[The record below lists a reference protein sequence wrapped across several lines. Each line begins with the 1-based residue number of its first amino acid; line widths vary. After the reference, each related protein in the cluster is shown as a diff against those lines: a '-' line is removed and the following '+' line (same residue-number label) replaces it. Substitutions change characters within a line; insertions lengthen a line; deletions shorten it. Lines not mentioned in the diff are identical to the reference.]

1 MKPISNEDVS
11 QQLEAGKEED
21 ACSLKKR
28 KNSDDKTFDINKT
41 VKRLRLYVAKT
52 LVHQND
58 INIQNFS
65 LSCFYCTHIL
75 HFYDMFLISIL
86 LE

>member
-41 VKRLRLYVAKT
+41 VKRLRLYVAK
-52 LVHQND
+52 
-58 INIQNFS
+58 
-65 LSCFYCTHIL
+65 SCSIKMKYISKISHKLPIL
-75 HFYDMFLISIL
+75 QLF
-86 LE
+86 

>member
-52 LVHQND
+52 IVHQN
-58 INIQNFS
+58 NKHIQNFS
-65 LSCFYCTHIL
+65 FSCLYNTNCFKIQTY
-75 HFYDMFLISIL
+75 LII
-86 LE
+86 

>member
-58 INIQNFS
+58 MNIQNFS
-65 LSCFYCTHIL
+65 LSCLYCTNCFKIHTYFI
-75 HFYDMFLISIL
+75 FIICF
-86 LE
+86 